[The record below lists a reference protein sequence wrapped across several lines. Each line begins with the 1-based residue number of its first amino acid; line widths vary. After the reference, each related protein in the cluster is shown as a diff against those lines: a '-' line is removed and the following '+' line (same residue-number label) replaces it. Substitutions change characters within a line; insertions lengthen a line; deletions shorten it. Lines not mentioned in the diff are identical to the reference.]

1 MATNWSQSLS
11 RLYND
16 DPFIKL
22 KNTQSTLP
30 YSYLTNFNYQSGCN
44 ESMLPKTSECKP
56 FHIGANTIDADS
68 SLRWKPTHLG
78 SVEYGRVNTEL
89 VNRSAYKAGGEGRFD
104 SASVDVETRLLAPE
118 SQHSRERTISEK
130 SYIPLR
136 FDIQNCKLAAENYL
150 RGGVQTRC
158 ASVNLN

>member
-1 MATNWSQSLS
+1 MAVNWSQSLS

-68 SLRWKPTHLG
+68 SLRWKLTHAG